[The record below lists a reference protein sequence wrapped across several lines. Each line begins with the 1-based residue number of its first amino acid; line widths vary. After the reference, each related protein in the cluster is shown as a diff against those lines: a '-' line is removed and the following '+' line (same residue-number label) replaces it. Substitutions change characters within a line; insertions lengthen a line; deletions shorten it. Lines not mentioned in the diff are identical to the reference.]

1 MCWNDG
7 YERKRFEE
15 KLKKQRKEYKALGMT
30 DAEIDEVE
38 KIDWEIYRSD
48 RRFYTHTQPLEYED
62 SDFDNDDCNP
72 LYSFFSKELS
82 ADVEPDYSNPYWWIE
97 EIENPDLYDCI
108 MGLPKHE
115 KDLITYLVFQGYTQ
129 TELARDIFHVSDK
142 TISIKV
148 KRIREKLLPFRT
160 EGGMQ

>member
-1 MCWNDG
+1 MYILD
-7 YERKRFEE
+7 K
-15 KLKKQRKEYKALGMT
+15 
-30 DAEIDEVE
+30 VE

-108 MGLPKHE
+108 MGLSKHE
-115 KDLITYLVFQGYTQ
+115 KDLITYRPLLG
-129 TELARDIFHVSDK
+129 
-142 TISIKV
+142 
-148 KRIREKLLPFRT
+148 RILPV
-160 EGGMQ
+160 

>member
-30 DAEIDEVE
+30 DAEIDKVE

-82 ADVEPDYSNPYWWIE
+82 ADVEPDYSNPDWWIE

-108 MGLPKHE
+108 MGLSKHE